1 MVFKSSCS
9 NIVGDIYPKTDVSRK
24 DAAYSLFYMAVN
36 VGAFIAPIICGLL
49 SDNVFAVRGASG
61 DIVSYGYK
69 MAFLICGIGMML
81 GMIIFTLLAPKLLNE
96 VGKYPVT
103 KGNKGEKIEY
113 GPLTK
118 LEKNRI
124 IAMVI
129 LFLFV
134 VLFWTAYYQT
144 QSSFMIY
151 VRDNVNRTLFG
162 FEMPVA
168 WLTSLNA
175 ILCVALCPVLATL
188 WVKLSH
194 TKRGDFSIP
203 VKMGLG
209 MIIMGVGFIVMVFAT
224 LANGPDGMVKAS
236 ILFIVLTYIFT
247 TVGELFLS
255 PIGLAMF
262 NKLAP
267 AKYATLSM
275 GAWYLTSFCK
285 FIIRK
290 DCWFYSHTWFLQIFG
305 GIATVLII
313 FGLILLGIRN
323 VLTRLMAMDLL
334 TKEK

>member
-1 MVFKSSCS
+1 MFGLFTGLIYLTPLVGGWLADKVLGQQKCISIGALLIAIGDFVLFASSTSITMVWVGLSIIILGNGFFKSSCS

-194 TKRGDFSIP
+194 TKEVIS
-203 VKMGLG
+203 
-209 MIIMGVGFIVMVFAT
+209 
-224 LANGPDGMVKAS
+224 
-236 ILFIVLTYIFT
+236 LFQL
-247 TVGELFLS
+247 
-255 PIGLAMF
+255 
-262 NKLAP
+262 K
-267 AKYATLSM
+267 
-275 GAWYLTSFCK
+275 W
-285 FIIRK
+285 
-290 DCWFYSHTWFLQIFG
+290 D
-305 GIATVLII
+305 
-313 FGLILLGIRN
+313 
-323 VLTRLMAMDLL
+323 
-334 TKEK
+334 